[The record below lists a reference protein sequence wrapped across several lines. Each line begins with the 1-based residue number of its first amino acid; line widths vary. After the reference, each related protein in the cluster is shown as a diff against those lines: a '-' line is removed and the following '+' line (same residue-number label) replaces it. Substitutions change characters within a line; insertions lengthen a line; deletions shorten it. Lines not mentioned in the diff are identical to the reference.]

1 MISPLHRTSYSSC
14 ASPWPRVATS
24 ETSMTGNAH
33 IHTLALASVVL
44 LIYFALFFGASLLA
58 GGHFGLFGFV
68 FLGFLVLT
76 PTIWGLVHEG
86 IHGRLV
92 RHPRAN
98 RMASRVLCVL
108 LGFSFDTVQ
117 FGHLMHH
124 RYSGHEYDRPDRMK
138 PGERVWRSWS
148 RHWWHLFGGHYLF
161 TALVS
166 GVAFAPAR
174 LRESALRRAMPG
186 RQPDMVAIRRAA
198 LKWFADQNRIRRI
211 RCDCT
216 ASALLIALAAIH
228 YAPFWPALLWALWGR
243 ALVFSTL
250 DNLPHYGM
258 QGRGDAA
265 AKNLTLHPWASF
277 LVLNHN
283 FHQLHHERPDLPWQV
298 LPRYLGKGVTHGNY
312 LFAAIRQF
320 SGPTRT

>member
-1 MISPLHRTSYSSC
+1 
-14 ASPWPRVATS
+14 
-24 ETSMTGNAH
+24 MTRNAH
-33 IHTLALASVVL
+33 IHNLALGAAVL
-44 LIYFALFFGASLLA
+44 LIYAAFFFGVSLLA
-58 GGHFGLFGFV
+58 GGHFGLFGLL
-68 FLGFLVLT
+68 FLGFLILT

-124 RYSGHEYDRPDRMK
+124 RYSGHEHDRPDRVK
-138 PGERVWRSWS
+138 PGEPAWISWS
-148 RHWWHLFGGHYLF
+148 RHFWHLFGGHYLF

-174 LRESALRRAMPG
+174 LRDSALRRAMPG
-186 RQPDMVAIRRAA
+186 RQPDMVAMRRAA
-198 LKWFADQNRIRRI
+198 LKWFSDHDRIRRV
-211 RCDCT
+211 RCDCA
-216 ASALLIALAAIH
+216 ASALLIVLAAIH
-228 YAPFWPALLWALWGR
+228 YAPFWPALLSALWGR
-243 ALVFSTL
+243 ALVYSTL

-258 QGRGDAA
+258 RGRGDEA

-277 LVLNHN
+277 VVLNHN
-283 FHQLHHERPDLPWQV
+283 FHRLHHERPDLPWQL
-298 LPRYLGKGVTHGNY
+298 LPGYLGTGVTHGNY
-312 LFAAIRQF
+312 LLAILRQF

>member
-1 MISPLHRTSYSSC
+1 VGTSATAMIR
-14 ASPWPRVATS
+14 
-24 ETSMTGNAH
+24 NAH
-33 IHTLALASVVL
+33 IHSLALASAVL
-44 LIYFALFFGASLLA
+44 LVYSVFFFGVSLLA

-68 FLGFLVLT
+68 FLGFLILT

-98 RMASRVLCVL
+98 RMTARVLCVL

-124 RYSGHEYDRPDRMK
+124 RYSGHEHDRPDRMK
-138 PGERVWRSWS
+138 PGEPGWMSWS
-148 RHWWHLFGGHYLF
+148 RHFWHLLGGHYLF

-174 LRESALRRAMPG
+174 LRESALQRAMPG
-186 RQPDMVAIRRAA
+186 RQPDMLAIRRAA
-198 LKWFADQNRIRRI
+198 LKWFSDQDRIRRI

-216 ASALLIALAAIH
+216 ASALLIVLAAI
-228 YAPFWPALLWALWGR
+228 YYGPFWPVLLCALWGR
-243 ALVFSTL
+243 ALVYSAF

-258 QGRGDAA
+258 QGRGDEA

-277 LVLNHN
+277 VVLNHN
-283 FHQLHHERPDLPWQV
+283 FHRLHHERPDLPWQA
-298 LPRYLGKGVTHGNY
+298 LPGYLGKGATHGNY
-312 LFAAIRQF
+312 LLAVLRQF
-320 SGPTRT
+320 SGPTRS